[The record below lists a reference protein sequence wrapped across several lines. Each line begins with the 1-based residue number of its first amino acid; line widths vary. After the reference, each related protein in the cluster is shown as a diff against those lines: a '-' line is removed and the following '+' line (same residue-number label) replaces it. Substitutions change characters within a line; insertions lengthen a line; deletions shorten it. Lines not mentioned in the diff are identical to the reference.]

1 MRLLPLASVLVVS
14 LPATAQQFVR
24 NTTQVPALPPNTYAE
39 QVDFADVDLDGD
51 WDAGFAC
58 GGDVGN
64 QQNRL
69 WINQGGAQGG
79 SVGTFADATAA
90 RCPAVLDASR
100 DIEFADWDADGD
112 VDVFVSNHCQLSNQ
126 PSRFW
131 TNQGGIQ
138 GGSVGFYVDETA
150 LRWIGLGGPGSSIPP
165 ALLIGGGFLN
175 FCWDSDF
182 ADLDND
188 GDLDLIHSSAGGAQ
202 SGQMPTRLFL
212 NDGTGLFTEFN
223 PSGFQLT
230 GQNIVNG
237 NPGLWCEGL
246 QQANTTNSTGQF
258 CDIASQVISTDP
270 GDIDQDFDLDMVST
284 PQNEL
289 PRMYV
294 NRLAET
300 GGLAFRDATTAVFP
314 PGYATGQGRYEEAF
328 GDFDGD
334 ADFDIYG
341 INWLV
346 AASSFNDAFA
356 RNNGNGT
363 YALSV
368 PIPSSSAD
376 DEDAEPIDY
385 DLDGDL
391 DVFVANFSGQDRMY
405 RNGGTGTFTL
415 ATGVLP
421 SESTISMDGET
432 ADVDADG
439 DPDLF
444 VANGAGQAAWFL
456 INTTTADDT
465 TSPRVGPIEQA
476 ADRAPG
482 ATPTAV
488 RAHVHDNASY
498 QVTFY
503 DDVQI
508 EARQNKDAWTSTPM
522 RSSRGQI
529 FRGEIDG
536 TLTGLV
542 SYRVVAADEYGNTT
556 TSPVRVYAAGTNGSG
571 FCFGDTGACPCG
583 NFSAIGSQSGC
594 LSSLGI
600 GARLVASGASSMSND
615 TLVLAAGPLPETPA
629 LFFQGTAQV
638 NGGAGNPFGDG
649 LRCAGGTIRR
659 LGIQVV
665 TNSVTA
671 YPAAGDLSVSQQGQ
685 VPAAGGT
692 RHYQLWYR
700 NAANFCT
707 PGTFNLTNAW
717 TVVWTP

>member
-1 MRLLPLASVLVVS
+1 MRPLLLACASLLA
-14 LPATAQQFVR
+14 LPASAQQFVR
-24 NTTQVPALPPNTYAE
+24 NTAQIPAQPGDFTE

-51 WDAGFAC
+51 WDAAFAT
-58 GGDVGN
+58 GGDLGN

-79 SVGTFADATAA
+79 SVGTFAAATAS
-90 RCPAVLDASR
+90 RFPAILDASR
-100 DIEFADWDADGD
+100 DIEFGDWDADGD
-112 VDVFVSNHCQLSNQ
+112 ADVFVSNHCQATNQ

-138 GGSVGFYVDETA
+138 GGGIGFYVDETTA
-150 LRWIGLGGPGSSIPP
+150 RWIGLGGPGSSIPP
-165 ALLIGGGFLN
+165 SQLVGGGFVN

-202 SGQMPTRLFL
+202 SGQAPTRLFL
-212 NDGTGLFTEFN
+212 NDGTGHYSEFN

-230 GQNIVNG
+230 SLNIVNG

-246 QQANTTNSTGQF
+246 QQANTMNSTGQF
-258 CDIASQVISTDP
+258 CDIADVVISIDP
-270 GDIDQDFDLDMVST
+270 GDIDGDFDLDLVRT
-284 PQNEL
+284 PQDEL
-289 PRMYV
+289 PRMFV
-294 NRLAET
+294 NRSMET
-300 GGLAFRDATTAVFP
+300 GGLAFRDATSAVFQ
-314 PGYATGQGRYEEAF
+314 PGYSTGNGHYEETF
-328 GDFDGD
+328 GDFDAD

-341 INWLV
+341 LNWLV
-346 AASSFNDAFA
+346 AAGSFTDAFL
-356 RNNGNGT
+356 RNNGDGT
-363 YALSV
+363 YAAPV
-368 PIPSSSAD
+368 PVTNSQSD
-376 DEDAEPIDY
+376 DEDPESIDF

-391 DVFVANFSGQDRMY
+391 DVFIANFSGQDRMY
-405 RNGGTGTFTL
+405 RNNGTGTFTL

-421 SESTISMDGET
+421 SDSTTSKDGDT

-444 VANGAGQAAWFL
+444 VANDAGQACWFL
-456 INTTTADDT
+456 MNTTAADDT
-465 TSPRVGPIEQA
+465 TPPRVGPIEQA
-476 ADRAPG
+476 ADRAPSG
-482 ATPTAV
+482 TPTAV
-488 RAHVHDNASY
+488 RVHVYDNASY
-498 QVTFY
+498 QVTHY
-503 DDVQI
+503 DDVQV
-508 EARQNKDAWTSTPM
+508 EARENKGSWTSSPM
-522 RSSRGQI
+522 RSSRGQV

-542 SYRVVAADEYGNTT
+542 SYRVIAADEYANTT

-583 NFSAIGSQSGC
+583 NNSPAGIQSGC
-594 LSSLGI
+594 VSSLGV
-600 GARLVASGASSMSND
+600 GARLVASGTSSVAND

-671 YPAAGDLSVSQQGQ
+671 YPAAGDLPVSQQGQ

-707 PGTFNLTNAW
+707 ASTFNLTNAW